1 MEKRQR
7 IELAVVVIILIL
19 TAVCYFRYE
28 PINCPEMGLS
38 CRYDRWTGNVEFTVF
53 GDPWRPMKP
62 LPRTSPSPEAVASGD
77 K

>member
-1 MEKRQR
+1 MEKRQK
-7 IELAVVVIILIL
+7 IELAVVMVILIL

-38 CRYDRWTGNVEFTVF
+38 CRYDRWTGNVEFTIL
-53 GDPWRPMKP
+53 GDGWRPMRP
-62 LPRTSPSPEAVASGD
+62 LPRTSPTPEAMAAEG

>member
-7 IELAVVVIILIL
+7 IELIVVVVILIL

-38 CRYDRWTGNVEFTVF
+38 CRYDRWTGNVEFTVL
-53 GDPWRPMKP
+53 GDGWRPMRP
-62 LPRTSPSPEAVASGD
+62 PPRATPTVEALATGE